1 MIAMIARA
9 HACAAAGSSGTED
22 GVEFCEE
29 AEQELAYEI
38 VITDPSEKDHASAAV
53 SLAAARLKAALS
65 ELVRAT
71 FALIAAL
78 AGRLLLA
85 NAAEAVA
92 QNSRRRAVGAERSV
106 LAVTKILEGFFWRRL
121 AGRHRALALL
131 GAQSVREEDGSKSAR
146 VKLASRSYRS
156 GQRTS
161 SLGYAASADTPTIHV
176 MLGVSVRPGE
186 EPVYRVRRFVAA
198 SDGGFNEVGG
208 YHSTDAAE
216 AFVQFLANPELSKLT
231 EEDEQGDPNQG
242 GLASG
247 SATSTASCEG
257 ADQPSGQAA

>member
-22 GVEFCEE
+22 GVELCEE

-38 VITDPSEKDHASAAV
+38 AITDPSEKDHASAAV
-53 SLAAARLKAALS
+53 SLAAARLKTALS
-65 ELVRAT
+65 EVVRAT

-85 NAAEAVA
+85 NAAETVA
-92 QNSRRRAVGAERSV
+92 QHTRRRAVGAERSV
-106 LAVTKILEGFFWRRL
+106 LAVAQILEGFFWRRL
-121 AGRHRALALL
+121 AGRRGALALL
-131 GAQSVREEDGSKSAR
+131 GAQSIREEDSSRSAR

-156 GQRTS
+156 GQGAS
-161 SLGYAASADTPTIHV
+161 GLDYAASADTPTIHV

-198 SDGGFNEVGG
+198 TDGGFNEVGG
-208 YHSTDAAE
+208 YHATDASE
-216 AFVQFLANPELSKLT
+216 AFMSFLSNPELSKLT
-231 EEDEQGDPNQG
+231 EEDEQGGQDQ
-242 GLASG
+242 G
-247 SATSTASCEG
+247 SATSTTSEES
-257 ADQPSGQAA
+257 DQRSGQAA